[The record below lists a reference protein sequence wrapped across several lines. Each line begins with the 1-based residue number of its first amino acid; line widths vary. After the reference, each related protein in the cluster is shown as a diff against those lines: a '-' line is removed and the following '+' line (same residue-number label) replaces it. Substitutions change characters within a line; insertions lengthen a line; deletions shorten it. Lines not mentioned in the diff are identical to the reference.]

1 LEPLV
6 RELSVLSADDRRAVV
21 FAAESNARARGAV
34 ASWDTVR
41 KLTGALALGGNAV
54 EDADRLYDG

>member
-1 LEPLV
+1 
-6 RELSVLSADDRRAVV
+6 
-21 FAAESNARARGAV
+21 V

-41 KLTGALALGGNAV
+41 KLTGALALGGSAV